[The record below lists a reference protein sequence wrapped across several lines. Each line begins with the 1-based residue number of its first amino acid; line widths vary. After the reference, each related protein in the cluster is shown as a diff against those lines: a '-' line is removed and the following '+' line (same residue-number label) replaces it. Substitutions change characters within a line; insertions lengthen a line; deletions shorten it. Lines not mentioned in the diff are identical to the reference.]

1 MTDEEIRNMHKEW
14 HEQREEVIK
23 RFEDAG
29 IKVKKNEVDGRKL
42 KRSGIVGKKREKI
55 YIDA

>member
-1 MTDEEIRNMHKEW
+1 MPKEW
-14 HEQREEVIK
+14 HEQREEIIK

-29 IKVKKNEVDGRKL
+29 IKVKKNEVDGRKV